1 MYANCRSVLINPL
14 CKTWVMPKSTNVN
27 CSYLSTSY
35 NLTLSNYIDVSCS
48 YEPQTKPWWP
58 LGDVMNAFIP
68 KYIYLILS
76 DLDLYDTSWEHLDKN
91 KLMVKL

>member
-1 MYANCRSVLINPL
+1 MSTALICPL
-14 CKTWVMPKSTNVN
+14 PITWPS
-27 CSYLSTSY
+27 
-35 NLTLSNYIDVSCS
+35 SNYIDVSCS
-48 YEPQTKPWWP
+48 YEPQTKPRWP